1 MKDISFSVS
10 DNNYTIQ
17 ARTNVSLDSKQD
29 GTLKKLVREIER
41 GLFSEK
47 AQYLCIDGLLNKRVV
62 LTITECEDK
71 LH

>member
-17 ARTNVSLDSKQD
+17 AETKVSLDGNQD
-29 GTLKKLVREIER
+29 DTLKKLVHEIER
-41 GLFSEK
+41 GLFTEK

-62 LTITECEDK
+62 LTITEYEDK
-71 LH
+71 MH